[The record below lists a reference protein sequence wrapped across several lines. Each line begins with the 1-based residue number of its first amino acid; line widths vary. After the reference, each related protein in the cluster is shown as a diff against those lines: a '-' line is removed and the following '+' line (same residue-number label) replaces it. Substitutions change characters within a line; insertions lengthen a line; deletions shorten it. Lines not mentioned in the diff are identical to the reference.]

1 MPNIAE
7 NISKLPEEQEK
18 VNKLVDQYK
27 NLTPEEQKIVDR
39 KLKSHFTKE
48 ELKQDELKSRM
59 NRIRS
64 NLSKQDQEKLQAGN
78 NSIGEIAKDV
88 LSLVKGIINLVE
100 NVAEIIKNPK
110 KAIYEW
116 IKGELNQVKPQ
127 QQNYQQHPSKPKAAA
142 ISR

>member
-48 ELKQDELKSRM
+48 ELEQDELKSRM
-59 NRIRS
+59 NNIRS
-64 NLSKQDQEKLQAGN
+64 NLSNKDQEKLQAGN

-88 LSLVKGIINLVE
+88 LSLVKGITNLVE
-100 NVAEIIKNPK
+100 NVAEIIKTLRKQYMNGLK
-110 KAIYEW
+110 V
-116 IKGELNQVKPQ
+116 N
-127 QQNYQQHPSKPKAAA
+127 
-142 ISR
+142 

>member
-7 NISKLPEEQEK
+7 NISKLPEEQ
-18 VNKLVDQYK
+18 
-27 NLTPEEQKIVDR
+27 KIVYR

-48 ELKQDELKSRM
+48 ELEQDELKSRM

-64 NLSKQDQEKLQAGN
+64 NLSKQDQEKLQASN
-78 NSIGEIAKDV
+78 NSIDEIAKDV

-127 QQNYQQHPSKPKAAA
+127 QQNYQQRPSKPKAAV